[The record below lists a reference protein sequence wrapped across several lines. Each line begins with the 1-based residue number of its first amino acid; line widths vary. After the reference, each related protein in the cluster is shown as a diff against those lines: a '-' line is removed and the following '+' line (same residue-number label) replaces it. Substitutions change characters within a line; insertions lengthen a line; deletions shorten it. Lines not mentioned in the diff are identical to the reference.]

1 MARYPY
7 TDAHRAEERA
17 ERRRL
22 LTRQVDQRPVTS
34 PVGMIE
40 PRVAFG
46 KFDALQQVWPYVQS
60 RDLEGLATAF
70 PTSSAKFLDR
80 EARSAVM
87 TCGLA
92 HQRHVSRAAPR
103 RDRAR
108 ARPGATLLGGL
119 RPGPARADQVGDFL
133 DWHGQTGRPSQQQL
147 AIEWGRHWS

>member
-1 MARYPY
+1 MARSPY

-17 ERRRL
+17 DRRRL

-46 KFDALQQVWPYVQS
+46 KFEALQQVWPYVQS
-60 RDLEGLATAF
+60 RDLDGLATAF

-87 TCGLA
+87 TSHISGMSAAQLHDAIGLE
-92 HQRHVSRAAPR
+92 P
-103 RDRAR
+103 D
-108 ARPGATLLGGL
+108 PGQPCSVDFDLDL
-119 RPGPARADQVGDFL
+119 PADQVGDFL
-133 DWHGQTGRPSQQQL
+133 AWYGQTGRPSQQQR